1 MDAPPVGSC
10 IPIKEDLIPS
20 IRELSH
26 PKRGIIPL
34 MVDLNNLFTAL

>member
-10 IPIKEDLIPS
+10 ISIKRERIPS